1 MVACKIIE
9 DLKTFWFSLW
19 FNSDFDDEI
28 EESLIFFCDYFTSQL
43 FVNTLSHHH
52 K

>member
-1 MVACKIIE
+1 MFKRLFLHTKNEELTMEGCKIIE

-28 EESLIFFCDYFTSQL
+28 
-43 FVNTLSHHH
+43 
-52 K
+52 